1 MIEEPPLLTL
11 RRNFKRPTEQQ
22 VDAFRGVQTGF
33 VVDAM
38 NGRGALDG
46 QIKPVSDDQ
55 AQFCGVAVTC
65 HAGPADILAPFSAI
79 EIAGPGDI
87 VVTATDGYV
96 ATAVAGDRMLGIARN
111 RGIEG
116 FVTDGYV
123 RDVTGIRDVGV
134 PCFCT
139 GITPNSPAC
148 NGPGT
153 VGQPIVL
160 GGASVDSGDIILGDT
175 DGVVV
180 VPYAKID
187 QVIAS
192 LKLVQAAE
200 AELDAK
206 VADGLKTP
214 GFIQEI
220 FDSGRIQ
227 EID

>member
-1 MIEEPPLLTL
+1 MIEDPPAITL
-11 RRNFKRPTEQQ
+11 RRNFDRPTAEQ
-22 VDAFRGVQTGF
+22 VSAFSGVQTGF

-38 NGRGALDG
+38 YGRGALDG
-46 QIKPVSDDQ
+46 QIKAVSEEQ
-55 AQFCGVAVTC
+55 SVFCGVAVTC
-65 HAGPADILAPFSAI
+65 HAGPADIMAPFAAI

-87 VVTATDGYV
+87 IVAATDGYQ
-96 ATAVAGDRMLGIARN
+96 ATAVAGDNMLGIAQN

-116 FVTDGYV
+116 FVTDGFV
-123 RDVTGIRDVGV
+123 RDVIGIRRVGL

-160 GGASVDSGDIILGDT
+160 GGVAVNSGDIILGDL

-180 VPYAKID
+180 VPYDKID
-187 QVIAS
+187 DTIAR
-192 LKLVQAAE
+192 LEIVQAAE
-200 AELDAK
+200 AELDAS
-206 VADGLKTP
+206 VRNGLKTAP
-214 GFIQEI
+214 FMEAI
-220 FDSGRIQ
+220 FKSGKIQ

>member
-1 MIEEPPLLTL
+1 MIEEPPVLIL
-11 RRNFKRPTEQQ
+11 RRKFERPTKEQ
-22 VDAFRGVQTGF
+22 VDAFKGVQTGF

-38 NGRGALDG
+38 GGRGALDG
-46 QIKPVSDDQ
+46 QIKPVSE
-55 AQFCGVAVTC
+55 AQSEFCGVAVTC
-65 HAGPADILAPFSAI
+65 HAGPADIMAPFAAI
-79 EIAGPGDI
+79 EVAGPGDI

-96 ATAVAGDRMLGIARN
+96 ATAVAGDNMLGIAQN

-123 RDVTGIRDVGV
+123 RDVIGIRRVGL

-148 NGPGT
+148 HGPGT
-153 VGQPIVL
+153 VGQNIVL
-160 GGASVDSGDIILGDT
+160 GGASVNSGDIILGDL

-187 QVIAS
+187 ETIAQ
-192 LKLVQAAE
+192 LKVVLAAE
-200 AELDAK
+200 ADLDAK
-206 VADGLKTP
+206 VQGGLKIAP
-214 GFIQEI
+214 FMEEI
-220 FDSGRIQ
+220 FKSGKIK